1 MEKTTMMRE
10 MLKNLTRRYP
20 LTSVLV
26 AVIWVICLIPIP
38 EDVPLGDV
46 PMMDK
51 WTHFVMYGTLC
62 TVMWWEY
69 LRRHEKT
76 NAGRL
81 VLLAFLAPIV
91 MSGLIE
97 LAQAYCTGGN
107 RSGDWLDFAANTI
120 GVVLG
125 NVIGI
130 LLAAFRARERRDT

>member
-1 MEKTTMMRE
+1 MMRE

-26 AVIWVICLIPIP
+26 AVIWVICLVPIP

>member
-1 MEKTTMMRE
+1 MMRE
-10 MLKNLTRRYP
+10 MLKNLSRRYP

-26 AVIWVICLIPIP
+26 AVIWVICLVPIP

-62 TVMWWEY
+62 IVMWWEY
-69 LRRHEKT
+69 LRQHEKT

-130 LLAAFRARERRDT
+130 LLAAFRARGRRDT

>member
-1 MEKTTMMRE
+1 MTSK
-10 MLKNLTRRYP
+10 LKNIVKKYP
-20 LTSVLV
+20 ATSFLIV
-26 AVIWVICLIPIP
+26 VIWVICLLPIP
-38 EDVPLGDV
+38 ENVPLGDV

-69 LRRHEKT
+69 LRRHERK
-76 NAGRL
+76 NAGKL
-81 VLLAFLAPIV
+81 FLLAFLAPIA

-97 LAQAYCTGGN
+97 LAQAYLTNGN
-107 RSGDWLDFAANTI
+107 RSGDWLDFVANSI

-130 LLAAFRARERRDT
+130 LLAAYRAKVRRDT

>member
-1 MEKTTMMRE
+1 MIVK
-10 MLKNLTRRYP
+10 KYP
-20 LTSVLV
+20 ATSFLIV
-26 AVIWVICLIPIP
+26 VIWIICLVPIP
-38 EDVPLGDV
+38 ENVPLGDV

-69 LRRHEKT
+69 LRQHPQK
-76 NAGRL
+76 NAGKL
-81 VLLAFLAPIV
+81 FLLAFVAPIV

-97 LAQAYCTGGN
+97 LAQAHLTGGN
-107 RSGDWLDFAANTI
+107 RSGDWLDFVANSI

-130 LLAAFRARERRDT
+130 LLAAFRAKVKRDI